1 MTNSVKGAVMS
12 KNMHICKLSDVPAN
26 GIKDFVLDGG
36 ERVLIANFSDSYY
49 AYNGNCPHQGT
60 CLAEGFFDGAV
71 LTCNKHL
78 WQWDITTG
86 KPIGLAEAPLE
97 SYQLEIEDGE
107 IYVRKANA
115 LKMAE
120 LFRDISPGT
129 QDLLVK
135 LTRREEY
142 DVGSVLYD
150 LGDLTDDLY
159 ILESGRVEFELGR
172 DERTSAAGF
181 ILRKGE
187 VFGWAALLE
196 HQPIRIA
203 QAVCVE
209 KSVLLRLNGEEVVKV
224 LATDPAS
231 GYLVMRQ
238 LATLITRHFT
248 SSSEK

>member
-1 MTNSVKGAVMS
+1 MS
-12 KNMHICKLSDVPAN
+12 KNIHVCKLSDIPTN
-26 GIKDFVLDGG
+26 GIKDFVIEGG
-36 ERVLIANFSDSYY
+36 EKVLIANFSERYY
-49 AYNGNCPHQGT
+49 AYGGNCPHQGT
-60 CLAEGFFDGAV
+60 CLAEGFYDGAV
-71 LTCNKHL
+71 LTCSKHL

-97 SYQLEIEDGE
+97 GYQVEIEDGE
-107 IYVRKANA
+107 IFVQQANA

-120 LFRDISPGT
+120 LFADISSNM
-129 QDLLVK
+129 QDRLVQ

-142 DVGSVLYD
+142 ESGSVLYD
-150 LGDLTDDLY
+150 LGDITDDLY
-159 ILESGRVEFELGR
+159 ILESGRVVFELGR

-203 QAVCVE
+203 KAVCVE
-209 KSVLLRLNGEEVVKV
+209 KSTLLRLNGEEAVKV
-224 LATDPAS
+224 LASDPAD

-248 SSSEK
+248 SSSEI

>member
-1 MTNSVKGAVMS
+1 MS
-12 KNMHICKLSDVPAN
+12 KNIHVCKLSDIPTN
-26 GIKDFVLDGG
+26 GIKDYVIESG
-36 ERVLIANFSDSYY
+36 EKVLIANFSERYY
-49 AYNGNCPHQGT
+49 AYSGNCPHQGT
-60 CLAEGFFDGAV
+60 CLAEGFYDGAV
-71 LTCNKHL
+71 LTCSKHL

-107 IYVRKANA
+107 IFVRQANA

-120 LFRDISPGT
+120 LFADISSDT
-129 QDLLVK
+129 QDRLVQ

-142 DVGSVLYD
+142 ESGSVLYD
-150 LGDLTDDLY
+150 LGDITDDLY
-159 ILESGRVEFELGR
+159 ILESGRVVFELGR

-203 QAVCVE
+203 KAVCVE
-209 KSVLLRLNGEEVVKV
+209 KSTLLRLNGEEAVKV
-224 LATDPAS
+224 LASDPAS

>member
-1 MTNSVKGAVMS
+1 MN
-12 KNMHICKLSDVPAN
+12 KNIHVCKLSDIPTN
-26 GIKDFVLDGG
+26 GIKDFVIEGG
-36 ERVLIANFSDSYY
+36 ENVLIANFSERYY
-49 AYNGNCPHQGT
+49 AYGGKCPHQGT
-60 CLAEGFFDGAV
+60 CLAEGFYDGAV
-71 LTCNKHL
+71 LTCSKHL
-78 WQWDITTG
+78 WQWDITSG

-97 SYQLEIEDGE
+97 GYQVEIEDGE
-107 IYVRKANA
+107 IFVRQANA

-120 LFRDISPGT
+120 LFADIASNT
-129 QDLLVK
+129 QDRLVQ

-142 DVGSVLYD
+142 ESGSVLYD
-150 LGDLTDDLY
+150 LGDITDDLY
-159 ILESGRVEFELGR
+159 ILESGRVVFELGR

-203 QAVCVE
+203 KAVCVE
-209 KSVLLRLNGEEVVKV
+209 KSTLLRLNGEEAVKV
-224 LATDPAS
+224 LASDPAS

>member
-1 MTNSVKGAVMS
+1 MS
-12 KNMHICKLSDVPAN
+12 KNMHICKQSDIPVN
-26 GIKDFVLDGG
+26 GIRDFVLEDG
-36 ERVLIANFSDSYY
+36 EKVLVANFSEKYY

-97 SYQLEIEDGE
+97 SYQVEIEDGE
-107 IYVRKANA
+107 IYVRQANA

-120 LFRDISPGT
+120 LFSDISTST
-129 QDLLVK
+129 QEQLVK

-142 DVGSVLYD
+142 EIGSVLYE
-150 LGDLTDDLY
+150 LGDLTDDLF

-203 QAVCVE
+203 RAVCVE

-248 SSSEK
+248 SSSEQ

>member
-1 MTNSVKGAVMS
+1 MT
-12 KNMHICKLSDVPAN
+12 KNIHICHIRDIPAN
-26 GIKDFVLDGG
+26 GMKDFDVEGG
-36 ERVLIANFSDSYY
+36 AKILVANFSERYF

-60 CLAEGFFDGAV
+60 CLSEGFFDGAV
-71 LTCNKHL
+71 LTCRKHL

-86 KPIGLAEAPLE
+86 KPVGLAEAPLE
-97 SYQLEIEDGE
+97 GYQVEIDDGE
-107 IYVRKANA
+107 IFVRPDNA

-120 LFRDISPGT
+120 LFSDITPTTRDK
-129 QDLLVK
+129 LEL

-142 DVGSVLYD
+142 RSGSILYD

-172 DERTSAAGF
+172 DDRTSAAGF

-196 HQPIRIA
+196 NQPIRIA
-203 QAVCVE
+203 KAVCVE
-209 KSVLLRLNGEEVVKV
+209 DSTLLRLNGEEAVEV
-224 LATDPAS
+224 LADDPAS

-238 LATLITRHFT
+238 LATLITKHFT
-248 SSSEK
+248 SSGEK

>member
-1 MTNSVKGAVMS
+1 MQALSQGSVPAPAS
-12 KNMHICKLSDVPAN
+12 ALFPNIRASLSD
-26 GIKDFVLDGG
+26 
-36 ERVLIANFSDSYY
+36 
-49 AYNGNCPHQGT
+49 
-60 CLAEGFFDGAV
+60 GFFDGAV
-71 LTCNKHL
+71 LTCRKHL

-97 SYQLEIEDGE
+97 GYQVEIEDGE
-107 IYVRKANA
+107 IFVRPDNA

-120 LFRDISPGT
+120 LFADISADT
-129 QDLLVK
+129 QSRLEK

-142 DVGSVLYD
+142 DSGSVLYD

-172 DERTSAAGF
+172 DDRTSAAGF

-196 HQPIRIA
+196 NQPLRIA
-203 QAVCVE
+203 KAVCVE
-209 KSVLLRLNGEEVVKV
+209 KSTLIRLNGEEAVAV
-224 LATDPAS
+224 LASDPDS

-238 LATLITRHFT
+238 LATLITKHFT
-248 SSSEK
+248 SSGEK

>member
-1 MTNSVKGAVMS
+1 MNKS
-12 KNMHICKLSDVPAN
+12 MHICKLSDIPVN
-26 GIKDFVLDGG
+26 GVRDFEIEGG
-36 ERVLIANFSDSYY
+36 ERVLVANFSEKYY
-49 AYNGNCPHQGT
+49 AYNGKCPHQGT

-97 SYQLEIEDGE
+97 SYQVEIEGGE
-107 IYVRKANA
+107 LFVRQANA

-120 LFRDISPGT
+120 LFADISSTT
-129 QDLLVK
+129 QDALMK
-135 LTRREEY
+135 LTRREEFKS
-142 DVGSVLYD
+142 GSVLYD
-150 LGDLTDDLY
+150 VGDLTDDLY
-159 ILESGRVEFELGR
+159 ILEAGRVEFELGR

-203 QAVCVE
+203 KAVCVE
-209 KSVLLRLNGEEVVKV
+209 DSVLLRLNGAEAVKV
-224 LATDPAS
+224 LAADPDS

-248 SSSEK
+248 SSSET

>member
-1 MTNSVKGAVMS
+1 
-12 KNMHICKLSDVPAN
+12 MHICKLSDIPAN
-26 GIKDFVLDGG
+26 GIKDFVLEDG
-36 ERVLIANFSDSYY
+36 EKVLVANFRENYY

-60 CLAEGFFDGAV
+60 CLADGFYDGAV

-97 SYQLEIEDGE
+97 SYQVEIEDGE
-107 IYVRKANA
+107 IYVRQANA

-120 LFRDISPGT
+120 LFRDISTST

-142 DVGSVLYD
+142 EVGSVLYEP
-150 LGDLTDDLY
+150 GDLTDDLY

-203 QAVCVE
+203 RAVCVE

-248 SSSEK
+248 SSSEQ

>member
-1 MTNSVKGAVMS
+1 MS
-12 KNMHICKLSDVPAN
+12 KNMHICKQSDIPVN
-26 GIKDFVLDGG
+26 GIRDFVLEDG
-36 ERVLIANFSDSYY
+36 EKVLVANFSEKYY

-97 SYQLEIEDGE
+97 SYQVEIEGGE
-107 IYVRKANA
+107 IYVRRANA

-120 LFRDISPGT
+120 LFSDISTST
-129 QDLLVK
+129 QEQLVK

-142 DVGSVLYD
+142 EIGSVLYE

-203 QAVCVE
+203 RAVCVE

-248 SSSEK
+248 SSSEQ

>member
-1 MTNSVKGAVMS
+1 MS
-12 KNMHICKLSDVPAN
+12 KNIHICKLSDIPTN
-26 GIKDFVLDGG
+26 GIKDFVIEGG
-36 ERVLIANFSDSYY
+36 ERVLIANFSECYY

-71 LTCNKHL
+71 LTCSKHL

-97 SYQLEIEDGE
+97 GYQVEIEDGE
-107 IYVRKANA
+107 IFVQQANA

-120 LFRDISPGT
+120 LFADISSNM
-129 QDLLVK
+129 QDRLVQ

-142 DVGSVLYD
+142 ESGSVLYD
-150 LGDLTDDLY
+150 LGDITDDLY
-159 ILESGRVEFELGR
+159 ILESGRVVFELGR

-203 QAVCVE
+203 KAVCVE
-209 KSVLLRLNGEEVVKV
+209 KSTLLRLNGEEAVKV
-224 LATDPAS
+224 LASDPAA

>member
-1 MTNSVKGAVMS
+1 
-12 KNMHICKLSDVPAN
+12 MHICKLSDIPAN
-26 GIKDFVLDGG
+26 GIKDFVLEDG
-36 ERVLIANFSDSYY
+36 EKVLVANFRENYY

-60 CLAEGFFDGAV
+60 CLADGFYDGAV

-97 SYQLEIEDGE
+97 SYQVEIEDGE
-107 IYVRKANA
+107 IYVRQANA

-120 LFRDISPGT
+120 LFRDISSST
-129 QDLLVK
+129 QQQLVK

-142 DVGSVLYD
+142 DVGSILYD

-203 QAVCVE
+203 RAVCVE

-224 LATDPAS
+224 LETDPAS

-248 SSSEK
+248 SSSEQ

>member
-1 MTNSVKGAVMS
+1 MS
-12 KNMHICKLSDVPAN
+12 KNMHICKQSDIPTN
-26 GIKDFVLDGG
+26 GIRDFVLEGG
-36 ERVLIANFSDSYY
+36 EKVLVANFSENYY

-97 SYQLEIEDGE
+97 SYQVEIEDGE
-107 IYVRKANA
+107 IYVRQANA

-120 LFRDISPGT
+120 LFRDISSST

-142 DVGSVLYD
+142 EIGSVLYEP
-150 LGDLTDDLY
+150 GDLTDDLY
-159 ILESGRVEFELGR
+159 ILETGRVEFELGR

-203 QAVCVE
+203 RAVCVE

-248 SSSEK
+248 SSSEQ

>member
-1 MTNSVKGAVMS
+1 MCG
-12 KNMHICKLSDVPAN
+12 
-26 GIKDFVLDGG
+26 
-36 ERVLIANFSDSYY
+36 
-49 AYNGNCPHQGT
+49 
-60 CLAEGFFDGAV
+60 
-71 LTCNKHL
+71 
-78 WQWDITTG
+78 
-86 KPIGLAEAPLE
+86 
-97 SYQLEIEDGE
+97 
-107 IYVRKANA
+107 KANA

-120 LFRDISPGT
+120 LFRDISSST

-142 DVGSVLYD
+142 EVGSVLYD

-248 SSSEK
+248 SSSEQ

>member
-1 MTNSVKGAVMS
+1 MS
-12 KNMHICKLSDVPAN
+12 KNIHVCKLSDIPTN
-26 GIKDFVLDGG
+26 GIKDFVIEGG
-36 ERVLIANFSDSYY
+36 EKVLIANFSERYY
-49 AYNGNCPHQGT
+49 AYGGNCPHQGT
-60 CLAEGFFDGAV
+60 CLAEGFYDGAV
-71 LTCNKHL
+71 LTCSKHL

-97 SYQLEIEDGE
+97 GYQVEIEDGE
-107 IYVRKANA
+107 IFVQQANA

-120 LFRDISPGT
+120 LFADISSNM
-129 QDLLVK
+129 QDRLVQ

-142 DVGSVLYD
+142 GSGSVLYD
-150 LGDLTDDLY
+150 LGDITDDLY
-159 ILESGRVEFELGR
+159 ILESGRVVFELGR

-203 QAVCVE
+203 KAVCVE
-209 KSVLLRLNGEEVVKV
+209 KSTLLRLNGEEAVKV
-224 LATDPAS
+224 LASDPAD

-248 SSSEK
+248 SSSEI

>member
-1 MTNSVKGAVMS
+1 MS
-12 KNMHICKLSDVPAN
+12 NNMHVCKLSDIPAN
-26 GIKDFVLDGG
+26 GIMDFVVGSG
-36 ERVLIANFSDSYY
+36 EKVLVANFRDQYY

-71 LTCNKHL
+71 LTCSKHL

-97 SYQLEIEDGE
+97 GYKVEIEGDE
-107 IYVRKANA
+107 IYVRQANA

-120 LFRDISPGT
+120 LFSDISSST
-129 QDLLVK
+129 QDRLVQ

-142 DVGSVLYD
+142 DSGSVLYD
-150 LGDLTDDLY
+150 LGDITDDLY

-172 DERTSAAGF
+172 DDRTSAAGF

-203 QAVCVE
+203 KAVCVQ
-209 KSVLLRLNGEEVVKV
+209 KSALLRLNGEEAVKV
-224 LATDPAS
+224 LASDPAS

>member
-1 MTNSVKGAVMS
+1 MS
-12 KNMHICKLSDVPAN
+12 NNIHVCKLSDIPTN
-26 GIKDFVLDGG
+26 GIKDFVIEGG
-36 ERVLIANFSDSYY
+36 EKVLIANFRERYY
-49 AYNGNCPHQGT
+49 AYSGNCPHQGT
-60 CLAEGFFDGAV
+60 CLAEGFYDGAV
-71 LTCNKHL
+71 LTCSKHL
-78 WQWDITTG
+78 WQWDITSG

-97 SYQLEIEDGE
+97 GYQLEIEDDE
-107 IYVRKANA
+107 IFVRQSNA

-120 LFRDISPGT
+120 LFADISSDT
-129 QDLLVK
+129 QDRLVQ

-142 DVGSVLYD
+142 ESGSVLYD
-150 LGDLTDDLY
+150 LGDITDDLY
-159 ILESGRVEFELGR
+159 ILESGRVVFELGR

-203 QAVCVE
+203 KAVCVE
-209 KSVLLRLNGEEVVKV
+209 KSTLLRLNGAEAVKV
-224 LATDPAS
+224 LASDPAS

-248 SSSEK
+248 SSNEL

>member
-1 MTNSVKGAVMS
+1 MS
-12 KNMHICKLSDVPAN
+12 KNIHICKLSDIPTN
-26 GIKDFVLDGG
+26 GIKDFVIGSG
-36 ERVLIANFSDSYY
+36 EKVLIANFSEQYY
-49 AYNGNCPHQGT
+49 AYNGSCPHQGT

-97 SYQLEIEDGE
+97 GYQVEIEDGE
-107 IYVRKANA
+107 LFVRQANA

-120 LFRDISPGT
+120 LFADISSDT
-129 QDLLVK
+129 QEKLVQ

-142 DVGSVLYD
+142 ESGSVLYD

-172 DERTSAAGF
+172 DDRTSAAGF

-203 QAVCVE
+203 KAVCVE
-209 KSVLLRLNGEEVVKV
+209 KSALLRLNGEEAVKV
-224 LATDPAS
+224 LASDPAS

-248 SSSEK
+248 SSSET

>member
-1 MTNSVKGAVMS
+1 MS
-12 KNMHICKLSDVPAN
+12 KNIHVCKLSDIPTN
-26 GIKDFVLDGG
+26 GIKDFVIESG
-36 ERVLIANFSDSYY
+36 EKVLIANFSGRYF

-71 LTCNKHL
+71 LTCSKHL

-97 SYQLEIEDGE
+97 GYQVNIEDDA
-107 IYVRKANA
+107 IYVKQANA

-120 LFRDISPGT
+120 LFADISSDT
-129 QDLLVK
+129 QDRLMQ

-142 DVGSVLYD
+142 ESGSVLYD
-150 LGDLTDDLY
+150 LGDITDDLY
-159 ILESGRVEFELGR
+159 ILESGRVVFELGR
-172 DERTSAAGF
+172 DDRTSAAGF

-196 HQPIRIA
+196 HQPVRIA
-203 QAVCVE
+203 KAVCVE
-209 KSVLLRLNGEEVVKV
+209 KSALLRLNGEAAVKV
-224 LATDPAS
+224 LASDPAS

-238 LATLITRHFT
+238 LATLITMHFT
-248 SSSEK
+248 SSGEK

>member
-1 MTNSVKGAVMS
+1 MKTNMRV
-12 KNMHICKLSDVPAN
+12 CKLSDIPTN
-26 GIKDFVLDGG
+26 GIRDFVVESGDK
-36 ERVLIANFSDSYY
+36 VLIANFNERYY
-49 AYNGNCPHQGT
+49 AYGGKCPHQGT
-60 CLAEGFFDGAV
+60 CLSEGFYDGAV
-71 LTCNKHL
+71 LTCSKHL

-97 SYQLEIEDGE
+97 GYQLEIEDDD
-107 IYVRKANA
+107 IFVRQDNP

-120 LFRDISPGT
+120 LFADISSKT
-129 QDLLVK
+129 QERLVQ

-142 DVGSVLYD
+142 ENASILYDVGD
-150 LGDLTDDLY
+150 ETDDLY
-159 ILESGRVEFELGR
+159 ILESGKVEFELGR
-172 DERTSAAGF
+172 DDRTSAAGF

-203 QAVCVE
+203 KAVCVE
-209 KSVLLRLNGEEVVKV
+209 KSVLLRLNGKDAVEV
-224 LATDPAS
+224 LASDPES

-248 SSSEK
+248 SSSEI

>member
-1 MTNSVKGAVMS
+1 MS

-120 LFRDISPGT
+120 LFRDISTST

-142 DVGSVLYD
+142 EVGSVLYD

-248 SSSEK
+248 SSSEQ

>member
-1 MTNSVKGAVMS
+1 MS
-12 KNMHICKLSDVPAN
+12 KNIHVCKLSDIPTN
-26 GIKDFVLDGG
+26 GIKDFVIEGG
-36 ERVLIANFSDSYY
+36 ENVLIANFSERYY
-49 AYNGNCPHQGT
+49 AYGGNCPHQGT
-60 CLAEGFFDGAV
+60 CLAEGFYDGAV
-71 LTCNKHL
+71 LTCSKHL
-78 WQWDITTG
+78 WQWDITSG

-97 SYQLEIEDGE
+97 GYQVEIEDGE
-107 IYVRKANA
+107 IFVRQANA

-120 LFRDISPGT
+120 LFADISSNT
-129 QDLLVK
+129 RDRLVQ

-142 DVGSVLYD
+142 ESGSVLYD
-150 LGDLTDDLY
+150 LGDITDDLY
-159 ILESGRVEFELGR
+159 ILESGRVVFELGR

-203 QAVCVE
+203 KAVCVE
-209 KSVLLRLNGEEVVKV
+209 KSTLLRLNGEEAVKV
-224 LATDPAS
+224 LAFDPAS

>member
-1 MTNSVKGAVMS
+1 MTNSVKGAAVS
-12 KNMHICKLSDVPAN
+12 KNMHLCKLSDIPAN
-26 GIKDFVLDGG
+26 GIKDFVLEGG
-36 ERVLIANFSDSYY
+36 ERVLVANFSEKYF

-60 CLAEGFFDGAV
+60 CLADGFFDGAV

-97 SYQLEIEDGE
+97 SYQVEIEDGE
-107 IYVRKANA
+107 IYVRRANA

-120 LFRDISPGT
+120 LFRDISSST
-129 QDLLVK
+129 QEQLVK

-142 DVGSVLYD
+142 EIGSVLYEP
-150 LGDLTDDLY
+150 GDLTDDLY

-203 QAVCVE
+203 RAVCVE
-209 KSVLLRLNGEEVVKV
+209 KSILLRLNGEEVVKV

-248 SSSEK
+248 SSSEQ

>member
-1 MTNSVKGAVMS
+1 MS

>member
-1 MTNSVKGAVMS
+1 MN
-12 KNMHICKLSDVPAN
+12 KNIRVCKTGDVPTN
-26 GIKDFVLDGG
+26 GIKEYVIESG
-36 ERVLIANFSDSYY
+36 EKVLIANFSGSYY
-49 AYNGNCPHQGT
+49 AYNGKCPHQGT

-71 LTCNKHL
+71 LTCSKHL

-97 SYQLEIEDGE
+97 GYQVNIEDDE
-107 IYVRKANA
+107 IFVRQSNA

-120 LFRDISPGT
+120 LFADISSDM
-129 QDLLVK
+129 QDRLMQ

-142 DVGSVLYD
+142 DSGSVLYD
-150 LGDLTDDLY
+150 VGDVTDDLY
-159 ILESGRVEFELGR
+159 ILESGRVVFELGR
-172 DERTSAAGF
+172 DDRTSAAGF

-203 QAVCVE
+203 KAVCVE
-209 KSVLLRLNGEEVVKV
+209 KSTLLRLNGEAAVKV
-224 LATDPAS
+224 LASDPES
-231 GYLVMRQ
+231 GFQVMRQ

-248 SSSEK
+248 SSSEL